1 MRDVPATARIGDHLA
16 GRARWRPYEI
26 AFWLLVVATVFA
38 LPDRHLLLTQIVI
51 LGLFAL
57 SLDLILGFAGIISL
71 GHAAFFGFGAYLAGL
86 AAKHEIVTEP
96 VLALALAGLAAAL
109 LGWATSFLVLRGSDL
124 SRLMVTLGLALV
136 LREIANKTGWLT
148 GGADG
153 LQGVVIGP
161 VLGLFEFDIAGR
173 VAYVYSLAVTFALFL
188 VARRLIYSPFGLSLR
203 ALKDNATRASAIGIP
218 ARRRLIAIY
227 TVAAGY
233 AGVAGALLAQT
244 TQFASLATLDFER
257 SADVLLVLIIGGTG
271 YLYGGLIGAIVFKLM
286 QDWLA
291 DITPQYWE
299 FWIGLL
305 LVVIVLVGHDRMVDA
320 AGRLRGAVARLWPAA
335 GRLPGGASRPAAG
348 G

>member
-1 MRDVPATARIGDHLA
+1 
-16 GRARWRPYEI
+16 
-26 AFWLLVVATVFA
+26 
-38 LPDRHLLLTQIVI
+38 
-51 LGLFAL
+51 
-57 SLDLILGFAGIISL
+57 
-71 GHAAFFGFGAYLAGL
+71 
-86 AAKHEIVTEP
+86 
-96 VLALALAGLAAAL
+96 
-109 LGWATSFLVLRGSDL
+109 
-124 SRLMVTLGLALV
+124 V

-153 LQGVVIGP
+153 LQGVVVGP
-161 VLGLFEFDIAGR
+161 VLGLFEFDIGGR
-173 VAYVYSLAVTFALFL
+173 VAYVYSLAVTFGLFL

-203 ALKDNATRASAIGIP
+203 SLKDNPTRASAIGIP

-271 YLYGGLIGAIVFKLM
+271 YLYGGFIGAIVFKLM

-305 LVVIVLVGHDRMVDA
+305 LVVIVLVGHDRIVGA
-320 AGRLRGAVARLWPAA
+320 LGGLRTALARLAPAA
-335 GRLPGGASRPAAG
+335 VRLPGEADRPAAG